1 MKNGSSPE
9 QQMNLADLRAQSL
22 LVISL
27 SLAAIT
33 YLWMVI
39 LVARMHV
46 RTPLIVWSGAI
57 SLGLVAPLSYAM
69 RVRWG
74 SYATIFLI
82 MVTFFTVCCVTIG
95 YQSPH
100 YQYLF
105 IPIVVLTSVLVGQR
119 ALLIITAGSL
129 AIVAAVSP
137 QWGDDSMISFETW
150 FPSLVIVLTSV
161 ASWLSARSL
170 NMALT
175 WVWAGYERA
184 LRNEHLMRERQAELR
199 RALRALE
206 EATDR
211 LQRANQELL
220 FARRQAEEAQII
232 QDQFVTNV
240 SHELRTPLNLLI
252 GFAEMMYLAPE
263 SYPGVRWSAEL
274 QSDIGEMYR
283 AGRHLQSL
291 VNDIL
296 DLSRI
301 DSGHL
306 PRLREMWDIRPI
318 ITDVL
323 DTIAPLL
330 RQRGLTC
337 HVEWPD
343 GIPPLFID
351 HVRIRQVLLN
361 LLNNGIRF
369 TDAGGVTI
377 RVELAGHDVVV
388 GVHDTGIGI
397 PEEQLGRVFEKFRQ
411 VEGSPWHRGGTG
423 LGLALSRQF
432 VELHGGRMWVES
444 KVGRGSSFY
453 FSIPVEEGQPQ
464 TPRLLHT
471 ADQRRADLSDAPIV
485 VVDPDPAMGQML
497 SRYLDDRRIIPVSST
512 SAVDD
517 VVERDHPFAVLI
529 NVAPDAPPESW
540 LGLPSGAV
548 GRYKVPVFHCAIPS
562 AAWLQSSTDITCLL
576 TKPVLRDALEQAVLK
591 LATQPVKALIVD
603 DNPGFVSLLSRM
615 LRTGG
620 LAQEVL
626 TAYSGAEAVR
636 LAFEHVPDLILLDL
650 ALPDMNGF
658 DVVKRVRCQPELRS
672 ASIIAVTATSYVEEV
687 FERQGEYLTLAQPGG
702 LGAGALAELL
712 RSALRIVAPAYSE
725 GDNTA
730 SSD

>member
-1 MKNGSSPE
+1 
-9 QQMNLADLRAQSL
+9 
-22 LVISL
+22 
-27 SLAAIT
+27 
-33 YLWMVI
+33 
-39 LVARMHV
+39 
-46 RTPLIVWSGAI
+46 
-57 SLGLVAPLSYAM
+57 
-69 RVRWG
+69 
-74 SYATIFLI
+74 
-82 MVTFFTVCCVTIG
+82 
-95 YQSPH
+95 
-100 YQYLF
+100 
-105 IPIVVLTSVLVGQR
+105 
-119 ALLIITAGSL
+119 
-129 AIVAAVSP
+129 
-137 QWGDDSMISFETW
+137 
-150 FPSLVIVLTSV
+150 
-161 ASWLSARSL
+161 
-170 NMALT
+170 MALT
-175 WVWAGYERA
+175 WVWAGYEQA
-184 LRNEHLMRERQAELR
+184 LRNERLMRERQAELR

-211 LQRANQELL
+211 LHRANQELL
-220 FARRQAEEAQII
+220 FARRRAEEAQII

-291 VNDIL
+291 INDIL

-306 PRLREMWDIRPI
+306 PMLREMWDIRPI
-318 ITDVL
+318 LTDVL

-343 GIPPLFID
+343 EMPPLFID

-369 TDAGGVTI
+369 TDTGGVTV
-377 RVELAGHDVVV
+377 RVELAGNVMIV

-411 VEGSPWHRGGTG
+411 VEGSQWHRGGTG

-453 FSIPVEEGQPQ
+453 FSVPVEDEQSPM
-464 TPRLLHT
+464 PRLLHT

-485 VVDPDPAMGQML
+485 VVDPDPAVGQML
-497 SRYLDDRRIIPVSST
+497 SRYLDDRRVVPISET
-512 SAVDD
+512 CLVDD
-517 VVERDHPFAVLI
+517 MVEQEHPFAVLI
-529 NVAPDAPPESW
+529 NVAPDAPLESF
-540 LGLPSGAV
+540 LGTSSGAV
-548 GRYKVPVFHCAIPS
+548 ARYKVPVFRCAIPS
-562 AAWLQSSTDITCLL
+562 AAWLQPSMDITGLL
-576 TKPVLRDALEQAVLK
+576 TKPVLRDALERAVRELPS
-591 LATQPVKALIVD
+591 QPVKVLIVD
-603 DNPGFVSLLSRM
+603 DSPGFVSLLSRM
-615 LRTGG
+615 VRTGG

-626 TAYSGAEAVR
+626 TAYSGAEAIR
-636 LAFEHVPDLILLDL
+636 LASEHMPDLILLDL

-658 DVVKRVRCQPELRS
+658 DVVRRIRGQSELCS
-672 ASIIAVTATSYVEEV
+672 TSIIAVTATSYYEEA
-687 FERQGEYLTLAQPGG
+687 FARQGEFFTLTQPGG
-702 LGAGALAELL
+702 LTAGVLAELL
-712 RSALRIVAPAYSE
+712 RSALRSVAPSYSE
-725 GDNTA
+725 GNNTA